1 MELLESTALA
11 RFTTLGMGGPARHL
25 VEVRSE
31 PEADEAAGWAGEQ
44 GLPLRVLGGGSN
56 LVVADAGV
64 DGLVLRMTCRGVH
77 VVREGGEVLLTAGA
91 GETWDDLVARCVA
104 EGWQG
109 IECLSGIPGTVGA
122 TPIQNVGAYGQEVG
136 EAVREV
142 RVLDGAAGRCRVLP
156 PGECGFSY
164 RDSVFRREPGRFLVL
179 AVTFALRAG
188 GSPVLRYAELER
200 AVAAGRTV
208 PTLQAVREAV
218 LALRRGKSMVVDPD
232 DPFSRS
238 VGSFFVNPVVDPAE
252 AERVAGVAVEQGL
265 VEMPS
270 AMPRHVVADGR
281 VKLPAAWLIEK
292 SGFPRGTRRGPV
304 GVSPHHALALV
315 HHGGGTAAELVAL
328 ARDIRAAVRARF
340 GLDLRPEPV
349 FWGFPTPDPT
359 RPPTQ

>member
-1 MELLESTALA
+1 LELLENTPLA
-11 RFTTLGMGGPARHL
+11 PLTTLGLGGHARVM
-25 VEVRSE
+25 VEGRSE
-31 PEADEAAGWAGEQ
+31 SETVEATAWAAER
-44 GLPLRVLGGGSN
+44 GLPVRILGGGSN
-56 LVVADAGV
+56 LVIADAGV
-64 DGLVLRMTCRGVH
+64 DGLVLRIGCRGVR
-77 VVREGGEVLLTAGA
+77 VAREGGEVVLTAGA
-91 GETWDDLVARCVA
+91 GEPWDELVARCVG

-136 EAVREV
+136 ETIRAV
-142 RVLDGAAGRCRVLP
+142 RVLDRAGGRCRDLSAD
-156 PGECGFSY
+156 ECAFSY

-179 AVTFALRAG
+179 AVTFALRPG
-188 GSPVLRYAELER
+188 GAPVLRYGELER
-200 AVAAGRTV
+200 AVAAAHAA

-238 VGSFFVNPVVDPAE
+238 VGSFFVNPVVDPPE
-252 AERVAGVAVEQGL
+252 ADRVAGVAVEMGL
-265 VEMPS
+265 SEMPS
-270 AMPRHVVADGR
+270 AMPRHLVADGR

-340 GLDLRPEPV
+340 DLDLRPEPV

-359 RPPTQ
+359 RPSTQ

>member
-1 MELLESTALA
+1 MELLESTRLA
-11 RFTTLGMGGPARHL
+11 PFTTLGMGGPARFL

-31 PEADEAAGWAGEQ
+31 READEAAGWAGER

-64 DGLVLRMTCRGVH
+64 DGLVLRMACRGVH

-91 GETWDDLVARCVA
+91 GEPWDELVARCVG

-122 TPIQNVGAYGQEVG
+122 TPIQNVGAYGQEAG
-136 EAVREV
+136 ETIREV
-142 RVLDGAAGRCRVLP
+142 HVLDRRAGLCRALP
-156 PGECGFSY
+156 ADECAFLY

-179 AVTFALRAG
+179 AVTFVLRPG
-188 GSPVLRYAELER
+188 GAPVLRYGELER
-200 AVAAGRTV
+200 AVAARRAA

-218 LALRRGKSMVVDPD
+218 LALRCGKSMVVDPD
-232 DPFSRS
+232 DPCSRS
-238 VGSFFVNPVVDPAE
+238 VGSFFVNPVVDPPE
-252 AERVAGVAVEQGL
+252 ADRVAGVAAKQGL
-265 VEMPS
+265 AEVAS
-270 AMPRHVVADGR
+270 AMPRHLAADGR
-281 VKLPAAWLIEK
+281 VKLPAAWLIERA
-292 SGFPRGTRRGPV
+292 GFPRGTRRGAV

-328 ARDIRAAVRARF
+328 ARDIRVAVRARF
-340 GLDLRPEPV
+340 GLDLHPEPV

-359 RPPTQ
+359 A